1 MFFALPYAYAP
12 AGLFSCAHLMLLLAT
27 AIGVALALYFSRHM
41 SARAVRRTVFAV
53 TACLWVLEACKLF
66 FVLRVT
72 ASHNPNDYM
81 PLYYCSLTLPA
92 GLMSALGRGRVRL
105 TGDAFLATGGLVGG
119 IVFLLFPTTALL
131 RYPALHAISLHSFL
145 LHGLMVYLGLLLL
158 RGTYRVLLRDVKYVA
173 GLVSLMCVVAL
184 AFNLIY
190 DCVSGTRVA
199 NLMFLSKDFP
209 GTPLSPIYHALGVF
223 YTPVVWLAQAFLP
236 FLLVFTV
243 RNALHAIISKRT
255 TR

>member
-1 MFFALPYAYAP
+1 MFFALPYEYTP
-12 AGLFSCAHLMLLLAT
+12 AGLFKPAHLALLAVT
-27 AIGVALALYFSRHM
+27 VIGVFVALLFSRGM
-41 SARAVRRTVFAV
+41 DVSAVRRAVLAV
-53 TACLWVLEACKLF
+53 TLSLWVLEVLKLI
-66 FVLRVT
+66 FVLAVT
-72 ASHNPNDYM
+72 KSQNPNEYM

-92 GLMSALGRGRVRL
+92 GLMSAWGSGRVRL

-119 IVFLLFPTTALL
+119 LVFLLFPTTALL

-158 RGTYRVLLRDVKYVA
+158 LRGTYRVLLRDVKYVA
-173 GLVSLMCVVAL
+173 GLVSLMCVLAL

-190 DCVSGTRVA
+190 DRVSGHRVA

-209 GTPLSPIYHALGVF
+209 GTPLSPLYHALGVF

-236 FLLVFTV
+236 FLLVFAVSRAFSVTFRKGV
-243 RNALHAIISKRT
+243 
-255 TR
+255 